1 MNGFAHLADS
11 LQAVSSRCSARGVPN
26 DCKQPEGC
34 LREPARMS
42 CAFDLDHYAELLDPE
57 PEPGDLFLR
66 HEAHLA
72 DSRASETT
80 ASSLK
85 AACESRRA

>member
-1 MNGFAHLADS
+1 
-11 LQAVSSRCSARGVPN
+11 
-26 DCKQPEGC
+26 
-34 LREPARMS
+34 MS
-42 CAFDLDHYAELLDPE
+42 CAFDLDHYAELLDPK

-72 DSRASETT
+72 DSRASQTT